1 MHLENI
7 IILVSATLLI
17 SYISSLFYSVT
28 KIPDVIFL
36 MGFGI
41 LMGPVL
47 GYVSKGLFAEL
58 APMMSIIALSIILFE
73 SGINVK
79 IETLVEHMGRA
90 MVLSLTTIFSAML
103 LVGVAINLIMP
114 NDFTLLQGMLL
125 GAMVGGTDTVAVYS
139 ILEGAGQSLET
150 STSTRF
156 LLMMESIISNPVCII
171 LSFTLI
177 QMIMQPATSLSQAFK
192 DIFSIFTLSSMFG
205 LGVGMVWAKV
215 LTRLRKRPHTYMIT
229 LAILFPLYIVS
240 DAVIGEGAGA
250 MAAFMFGIGL
260 VNCRYLMG
268 MRGIQD
274 KVLIDAHQLR
284 EFHEEI
290 TFFIK
295 SFFFVYIGVFVSIS
309 LRYIFFGLFVVIL
322 LVSMRFFLIWGLSK
336 PLLLSDNERIL
347 SQFIYSSGLEAFVMA
362 QLPSIIDKAGEYFI
376 ASEIY
381 PNLCMPIVFGTII
394 FSGLIGPVLAG
405 RELKKVKEGAKK
417 PVQ

>member
-47 GYVSKGLFAEL
+47 GYVSKELFAEL

-79 IETLVEHMGRA
+79 IETLMEHMGRA
-90 MVLSLTTIFSAML
+90 MVLSLATIISATL
-103 LVGVAINLIMP
+103 LVGVAMTFIMP

-139 ILEGAGQSLET
+139 IMEGAGQSLET
-150 STSTRF
+150 SMSTRV
-156 LLMMESIISNPVCII
+156 LLIMESIISNPVCII

-177 QMIMQPATSLSQAFK
+177 QMIIQPTTSVSQAFK
-192 DIFSIFTLSSMFG
+192 DIFSIFTLSSLFG
-205 LGVGMVWAKV
+205 LGVGMIWAKV

-240 DAVIGEGAGA
+240 DAIIGAGAGA
-250 MAAFMFGIGL
+250 MAAFTFGIGL
-260 VNCRYLMG
+260 INYKYIMG
-268 MRGIQD
+268 MRGVHD
-274 KVLIDAHQLR
+274 RVLIDVRQLR

-309 LRYIFFGLFVVIL
+309 LRYIFFGLSVVIL
-322 LVSMRFFLIWGLSK
+322 MVSMRFFLILGLSK

-347 SQFIYSSGLEAFVMA
+347 SQFVYSSGLEAFVMA
-362 QLPSIIDKAGEYFI
+362 QLPAIIDKGGDFFI
-376 ASEIY
+376 TPEIY
-381 PNLCMPIVFGTII
+381 PNLCMPIVLGTII
-394 FSGLIGPVLAG
+394 FSGLIGPVLAD
-405 RELKKVKEGAKK
+405 RELKRVKKFG
-417 PVQ
+417 